1 MIDRQVYSE
10 PGINEPPR
18 PGIDRSESV
27 RIGTRFWKFARFWTR
42 TSGPVLDFE
51 NLIDPGPEMFPGNF
65 EPEIQN
71 SSQYCRNDDRYCML
85 YIGPLILNSYYCSNE
100 FFFYNLNYCFR
111 YDGVSKLLSDQ
122 KSFFFRS
129 SSLFRWY
136 ARWNFLF

>member
-51 NLIDPGPEMFPGNF
+51 DLIDPGPEIFPGNF
-65 EPEIQN
+65 ETEILKP
-71 SSQYCRNDDRYCML
+71 SQYCRNDDRYCML
-85 YIGPLILNSYYCSNE
+85 YIRKFILK
-100 FFFYNLNYCFR
+100 FI
-111 YDGVSKLLSDQ
+111 LLLKQ
-122 KSFFFRS
+122 I
-129 SSLFRWY
+129 LF
-136 ARWNFLF
+136 L